1 MLTNEDIEF
10 MKQTRKEVVK
20 NRQHDIKIYWEVDGE
35 KDPWTGEPL
44 GPTTDDKVVKSVVTE
59 ITAINKGANRLIING
74 IEVEEGD
81 IQFSIS
87 IEDIVS
93 IPYFMRA
100 DFADDEYDIFGD
112 VKNIT
117 YDEREYTVLAQ
128 SKKGIGERNRVEFLG
143 RRTI

>member
-10 MKQTRKEVVK
+10 IKQTRKEVVN
-20 NRQHDIKIYWEVDGE
+20 NRQYDITIYWEVDGE

-44 GPTTDDKVVKSVVTE
+44 EPTTDDKVVKSVVTE
-59 ITAINKGANRLIING
+59 ITAINKGANRLIISG

-87 IEDIVS
+87 IEDIIS
-93 IPYFMRA
+93 IPYFLRV
-100 DFADDEYDIFGD
+100 DNADDKYDIFGD

-117 YDEREYTVLAQ
+117 YDGREYTVLAQ

>member
-1 MLTNEDIEF
+1 MLTDEDIEF
-10 MKQTRKEVVK
+10 IKNTRKEVVN
-20 NRQHDIKIYWEVDGE
+20 NRQHDITIYWEVDGDT
-35 KDPWTGEPL
+35 DPWTGEPL
-44 GPTTDDKVVKSVVTE
+44 DPSTDDKVVKSVVTE
-59 ITAINKGANRLIING
+59 ITAINKGANRLIIGG

-87 IEDIVS
+87 IEDIIS
-93 IPYFMRA
+93 IPYFLRA
-100 DFADDEYDIFGD
+100 DSTGDEYDLFDD

-117 YDEREYTVLAQ
+117 YDDREYTVLAQ

>member
-1 MLTNEDIEF
+1 

-20 NRQHDIKIYWEVDGE
+20 NRQHDITIYWEVVGE

-93 IPYFMRA
+93 IPYFMRT

>member
-20 NRQHDIKIYWEVDGE
+20 NRRHDITIYWEIDGE

-44 GPTTDDKVVKSVVTE
+44 EPTTDDKVVKSVVTE

-93 IPYFMRA
+93 IPYFMRV